1 MKEFGNTLAQLFFI
15 IMVMIVLAV
24 STATLSQWAGSDASA
39 SNGSSADGNSIGR
52 SETVAPPLGAPA
64 AH

>member
-24 STATLSQWAGSDASA
+24 STATLSQWADSDTSAASDNSRIEQGGTAAPTLSASA
-39 SNGSSADGNSIGR
+39 
-52 SETVAPPLGAPA
+52 T
-64 AH
+64 H